1 MRLKTFLT
9 TFVGLTLLASCSVE
23 DGDDYGHVYSPESD
37 AYSNA
42 MASTYYR
49 GTWQTGDLT
58 SSQKDVTTS
67 SGDIALQLSQGEPM
81 LTISQLPVQLFLQL
95 AGRGDATVEM
105 AQPYNIRLQ
114 EKGYSSATV
123 VYEATMTPYTFTFRQ
138 GGELHQLRLSFQD
151 RSEVAVNPY
160 LNTLSTV
167 ITLTAISIDDAPAE
181 TVGLSLSI
189 SAEKH

>member
-1 MRLKTFLT
+1 MMRLKTILT
-9 TFVGLTLLASCSVE
+9 TFVGLTLLASCS
-23 DGDDYGHVYSPESD
+23 DGDGYDYGNYQAD
-37 AYSNA
+37 ATANYTSA
-42 MASTYYR
+42 ATLYH
-49 GTWQTGDLT
+49 GTWQAVDLT
-58 SSQKDVTTS
+58 SSQKNVTT

-151 RSEVAVNPY
+151 RSEVAVNTY

-181 TVGLSLSI
+181 AVGLSLSI
-189 SAEKH
+189 SAEKR

>member
-1 MRLKTFLT
+1 MMRLKTILT
-9 TFVGLTLLASCSVE
+9 TLVVMGLTLLASCSVE
-23 DGDDYGHVYSPESD
+23 DGDGYDSVYTPESD
-37 AYSNA
+37 A

-58 SSQKDVTTS
+58 SSQKNVTT
-67 SGDIALQLSQGEPM
+67 SGDIALQLAQGEPM
-81 LTISQLPVQLFLQL
+81 LTISPLPVQLFLQL

-123 VYEATMTPYTFTFRQ
+123 VYEAAMTPYTFTFRQ

-151 RSEVAVNPY
+151 RSEVAVNTY

-181 TVGLSLSI
+181 AVGLSLSI
-189 SAEKH
+189 SAEKR